1 MGRTKSDKEKEKDVS
16 PKAAQEV
23 DDSEEVSNKDLKTL
37 FTKLIKKLETSMN
50 ANLESLGE
58 KISNVS
64 SKLSEVEKA
73 LDDQNL
79 RITDLEQMKS
89 EKIGPQEEKI
99 TELENQVEELQRYI
113 DQQENRS
120 RKYNLLFYGLPK
132 VDKEDTTEVVLN
144 CLESTLGVSEAK
156 DIIIQNSH
164 RIPKNPSNTY
174 KPSAPEAIIVKFA
187 KMADRN
193 LILHRARV
201 TTLPKGMA
209 IRTDLVNHLKKK
221 RSELASKAYKLRREK
236 NLKTRIIETKD
247 DVILQCR
254 RKSEDKWIP
263 YQG

>member
-1 MGRTKSDKEKEKDVS
+1 MVMIREAGVAGVTGMDGLDGVAGVTGMDDMEWLDG
-16 PKAAQEV
+16 V
-23 DDSEEVSNKDLKTL
+23 DGMNGMTGLDGMAGVTGLEITITEDTVPGAGEDTNKDKTS
-37 FTKLIKKLETSMN
+37 TEEAKNTTAEIKN
-50 ANLESLGE
+50 W
-58 KISNVS
+58 
-64 SKLSEVEKA
+64 
-73 LDDQNL
+73 
-79 RITDLEQMKS
+79 
-89 EKIGPQEEKI
+89 
-99 TELENQVEELQRYI
+99 
-113 DQQENRS
+113 
-120 RKYNLLFYGLPK
+120 KYNLLFYGLPK

-144 CLESTLGVSEAK
+144 CLESTLGVSGAK

-193 LILHRARV
+193 LILHLARV

-209 IRTDLVNHLKKK
+209 IRTDLVNHLEKK

-236 NLKTRIIETKD
+236 NWKTRNIETKD

>member
-64 SKLSEVEKA
+64 TKLSEVEKA

-79 RITDLEQMKS
+79 RITDLEQMK
-89 EKIGPQEEKI
+89 
-99 TELENQVEELQRYI
+99 
-113 DQQENRS
+113 
-120 RKYNLLFYGLPK
+120 KYNLLFYGLPK
-132 VDKEDTTEVVLN
+132 VDKEDTTEVVLK

-193 LILHRARV
+193 LILHLARI

-221 RSELASKAYKLRREK
+221 RSELASKAYKLRRGK